1 MSRLWSTLKSV
12 VGGTAVKEVEPLVSQ
27 AAAAVSVNPPAAP
40 GDGIFLNLST
50 VKPHVPLIK
59 FRYFEVQLWIGLVSI
74 ILFAQERSCSHGAA
88 SSVSDSGVC
97 SHSVT
102 TSSTTSTCCH
112 YWG

>member
-40 GDGIFLNLST
+40 GDGIFLNLLT

-59 FRYFEVQLWIGLVSI
+59 FRYFQVSAWTGFNYFIRPGKALFPRSSQLSLI
-74 ILFAQERSCSHGAA
+74 
-88 SSVSDSGVC
+88 
-97 SHSVT
+97 
-102 TSSTTSTCCH
+102 
-112 YWG
+112 